1 MRRQTVRSRSLAAVG
16 TAALIVL
23 AGCGV
28 TTSAESPAAGSARQT
43 ASSSPVV
50 DAELSEAHRAA
61 LGVAERLTTA
71 LNNGDEAGVRA
82 AFAPDARF
90 DSVGRI
96 YPDREAIMS
105 RFLVPEVL
113 RVGGTYRALAVAPGE
128 DDRVVVE
135 YEFTTASG
143 GRERFTYDY
152 LVVAGTI
159 KDVVGRYV

>member
-1 MRRQTVRSRSLAAVG
+1 MHGRLRTAAG
-16 TAALIVL
+16 AAALIAL
-23 AGCGV
+23 AGCGT
-28 TTSAESPAAGSARQT
+28 TTSAGPPTAGPAPQTT
-43 ASSSPVV
+43 ASSPAIG
-50 DAELSEAHRAA
+50 AELGEAHRGALAA
-61 LGVAERLTTA
+61 ADRLTTA
-71 LNNGDEAGVRA
+71 LNGGDEAGVRA

-113 RVGGTYRALAVAPGE
+113 RVGGTYRTVAVTPGN

-135 YEFTTASG
+135 YEFTTSSG

-152 LVVAGTI
+152 LVVDGSI
-159 KDVVGRYV
+159 KDVVGRYL

>member
-1 MRRQTVRSRSLAAVG
+1 MHRRLLAAAG
-16 TAALIVL
+16 TAALIAL
-23 AGCGV
+23 AGCGA
-28 TTSAESPAAGSARQT
+28 TTSAGPPAAEPARPAAT
-43 ASSSPVV
+43 ATPP
-50 DAELSEAHRAA
+50 AGGELGGAHREALSAAERFTAA
-61 LGVAERLTTA
+61 LNG
-71 LNNGDEAGVRA
+71 GDEAGVRA
-82 AFAPDARF
+82 SFAPDARF

-113 RVGGTYRALAVAPGE
+113 RVGGTYRTLTANAGNGG
-128 DDRVVVE
+128 RVVVE
-135 YEFTTASG
+135 YEFTTSSG

>member
-1 MRRQTVRSRSLAAVG
+1 MHGRFRTATS
-16 TAALIVL
+16 TAALIAL
-23 AGCGV
+23 AGCGA
-28 TTSAESPAAGSARQT
+28 TTSAEPPAAGSPQPT
-43 ASSSPVV
+43 VVSSPVAG
-50 DAELSEAHRAA
+50 AELSQAHRAA
-61 LGVAERLTTA
+61 LAVADRLTAA
-71 LNNGDEAGVRA
+71 LNDGDEVRVRA

-96 YPDREAIMS
+96 YSDREAIMS

-113 RVGGTYRALAVAPGE
+113 RVGGTYRAVGVTPGN

-135 YEFTTASG
+135 YEFTTANG

>member
-1 MRRQTVRSRSLAAVG
+1 MVHHGTMAAV
-16 TAALIVL
+16 TAALIAL
-23 AGCGV
+23 AGCGAG
-28 TTSAESPAAGSARQT
+28 TSAEPQATGSAQQT
-43 ASSSPVV
+43 ASSSPAAG
-50 DAELSEAHRAA
+50 AELSEAHRTA
-61 LGVAERLTTA
+61 LDVAERLTTA

-113 RVGGTYRALAVAPGE
+113 RVGGTYRALAVTPGN

-135 YEFTTASG
+135 YEFTTAAG

>member
-1 MRRQTVRSRSLAAVG
+1 MHGRLRTAAG
-16 TAALIVL
+16 AAALIAL
-23 AGCGV
+23 AGCGT
-28 TTSAESPAAGSARQT
+28 TTSAGPPTAGPAQQT
-43 ASSSPVV
+43 AASPPAIG
-50 DAELSEAHRAA
+50 AELGEAQRGTLA
-61 LGVAERLTTA
+61 VADRLTTA
-71 LNNGDEAGVRA
+71 LNGGDEDGARA

-113 RVGGTYRALAVAPGE
+113 RVGGTYRTVAVTPGN

-135 YEFTTASG
+135 YEFTTSSG

-152 LVVAGTI
+152 LVVDGSI
-159 KDVVGRYV
+159 KDVVGRYL